1 MSLDYTEG
9 GFVEGLGTPTAF
21 GVTAQYFKIGQLYI
35 DYTTNTGFVNYLGY
49 ENISKAFSGNT
60 PLKTIEMR
68 LVASDI
74 TGVYGEASSVP
85 LLSVTGSSVISY
97 FDDLISSTN
106 KNTILKNK
114 TKTVYPST
122 KYDIP

>member
-1 MSLDYTEG
+1 MSLDYTT

-21 GVTAQYFKIGQLYI
+21 GITAQYFKIGQLYI

-49 ENISKAFSGNT
+49 QNSSKAFSGNT

-106 KNTILKNK
+106 KNTILKDKNI
-114 TKTVYPST
+114 TAYPST
-122 KYDIP
+122 KYDTP

>member
-1 MSLDYTEG
+1 MPIDYSTA
-9 GFVEGLGTPTAF
+9 FVPGLGTPTAF

-49 ENISKAFSGNT
+49 QSSAKAFSGNT
-60 PLKTIEMR
+60 PLKTVEMR
-68 LVASDI
+68 LVAKDI

-85 LLSVTGSSVISY
+85 LLTVTGSSVISY
-97 FDDLISSTN
+97 FDSLISSTN

-114 TKTVYPST
+114 TITVYPPT
-122 KYDIP
+122 KYEVP

>member
-1 MSLDYTEG
+1 MPLDYTTA
-9 GFVEGLGTPTAF
+9 FVEGTGTPTAF

-49 ENISKAFSGNT
+49 QNSSKAFSGNT
-60 PLKTIEMR
+60 PLKTVEMR
-68 LVASDI
+68 LVAKDI

-97 FDDLISSTN
+97 FDSLISSTN
-106 KNTILKNK
+106 KNTILKDK
-114 TKTVYPST
+114 TIAVYPST
-122 KYDIP
+122 KYDTP

>member
-1 MSLDYTEG
+1 MSLDYTTA
-9 GFVEGLGTPTAF
+9 FVPGSGTPTAF

-60 PLKTIEMR
+60 PLKTVEMR

-114 TKTVYPST
+114 TITVYPST
-122 KYDIP
+122 KYDTP

>member
-1 MSLDYTEG
+1 MPLDYTAGAIEG
-9 GFVEGLGTPTAF
+9 GTPTAF
-21 GVTAQYFKIGQLYI
+21 GVTAQFFKIGQLYI

-49 ENISKAFSGNT
+49 QNSSKAFSGNT

-68 LVASDI
+68 LVAKDI

-85 LLSVTGSSVISY
+85 LLSVTGSNVISY
-97 FDDLISSTN
+97 FDSLISSTN

-114 TKTVYPST
+114 TIAVYPAI
-122 KYDIP
+122 KYEVP

>member
-1 MSLDYTEG
+1 
-9 GFVEGLGTPTAF
+9 
-21 GVTAQYFKIGQLYI
+21 
-35 DYTTNTGFVNYLGY
+35 
-49 ENISKAFSGNT
+49 
-60 PLKTIEMR
+60 MR
-68 LVASDI
+68 LVAKDI

-114 TKTVYPST
+114 TIAVYPST
-122 KYDIP
+122 KYDTP